1 MPQPHQD
8 RKALIGFADPVLG
21 AARVAAREARPM
33 QTASLRRTQ
42 AYSTYWKGALVDV
55 QALGA
60 GLDPLPET
68 ADELRAVAKA
78 IGGAAE
84 DIHLG
89 ASATETAVKDK
100 KLSDYR
106 VIYFATHGLVAGEL
120 KGLAE
125 PALVLSVPQTG
136 TSRDDGLLTASEVAQ
151 LKLDADWVV
160 LSACN
165 TAAANKAGAEAFSGL
180 ARAFFYAGA
189 RSLLVSHWP
198 VEFALRGSPDHGVVR
213 ALEGGSARWAGRGLA
228 RIDARTHERPLGCA
242 QRASSLLGTV
252 HGGRRKRVVVCLA
265 LSSGIGS
272 KLH

>member
-1 MPQPHQD
+1 MLPAVASLKAVRSMPQPLQD
-8 RKALIGFADPVLG
+8 RKPLIGFADPVLG
-21 AARVAAREARPM
+21 AARVAAREGRSM
-33 QTASLRRTQ
+33 QTTSLRRTQ
-42 AYSTYWKGALVDV
+42 AYSTSWKGALVDV
-55 QALGA
+55 QAIGA

-78 IGGAAE
+78 VGGAVE

-89 ASATETAVKDK
+89 ASATETAIKDK

-125 PALVLSVPQTG
+125 PALVLSVPQAG

-198 VEFALRGSPDHGVVR
+198 VDSPSAVRLTTGLFERLKENARGGRAEALR
-213 ALEGGSARWAGRGLA
+213 
-228 RIDARTHERPLGCA
+228 
-242 QRASSLLGTV
+242 ASM
-252 HGGRRKRVVVCLA
+252 LA
-265 LSSGIGS
+265 LMSDPSDVLNAHPAFWGPFTVVGESGS
-272 KLH
+272 